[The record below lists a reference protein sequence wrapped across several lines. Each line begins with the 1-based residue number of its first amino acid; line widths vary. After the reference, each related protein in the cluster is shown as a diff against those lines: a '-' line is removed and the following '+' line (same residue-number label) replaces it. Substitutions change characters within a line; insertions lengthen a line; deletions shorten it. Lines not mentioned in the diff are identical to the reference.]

1 MTSDDEQ
8 HDRERE
14 AEWRWGNTDAFRES
28 QKRVAKYGPAEW
40 ARIQSEGKQIL
51 DAYVALMKARGLGAS
66 ESSEAM
72 ALAELYREYNSRWWY
87 ETSHEMHAMLAEGYV
102 SDERF
107 KKTYEDI
114 APGLAEMVSRSI
126 IANAKRVG
134 AHVAIDD
141 ALANV
146 RASMGIG
153 AAPVVE
159 EPAVVVE
166 GKAERRAREI
176 AARRNKK

>member
-1 MTSDDEQ
+1 MTDEEE
-8 HDRERE
+8 RERE

-28 QKRVAKYGPAEW
+28 QKRVAQYGPAEW

-51 DAYVALMKARGLGAS
+51 DAYVALMKKRGLEGA
-66 ESSEAM
+66 ECDEAM

-102 SDERF
+102 ADERF

-126 IANAKRVG
+126 IANAMRAG
-134 AHVAIDD
+134 ANLAIDD

-146 RASMGIG
+146 RAAMGVG
-153 AAPVVE
+153 AAPVLDE
-159 EPAVVVE
+159 AAVVV
-166 GKAERRAREI
+166 GKQERRAREL
-176 AARRNKK
+176 AARRKKK